1 MNHCSVTVSV
11 SVIYR
16 EFLDTFDVGGI
27 PDGKVTPV
35 EFLNYYSNV
44 SSSID
49 NDDYFELM
57 MRNAWHISGGEGWC
71 ANSSCLR
78 VLCKHADGHETVEEM
93 KVGLS
98 YRIASSLSTN
108 FPLEISSTNSNPQ
121 SHRTTLA

>member
-1 MNHCSVTVSV
+1 MKH
-11 SVIYR
+11 R

-27 PDGKVTPV
+27 PDGKVTPA
-35 EFLNYYSNV
+35 EFLNYYNNV

-78 VLCKHADGHETVEEM
+78 VLCKHADGHESVEEM
-93 KVGLS
+93 KVTYMPRETPDMEAHTS
-98 YRIASSLSTN
+98 IFREY
-108 FPLEISSTNSNPQ
+108 
-121 SHRTTLA
+121 LAVFNH